1 MPETKIRTLLAV
13 LLAERG
19 RTVLTDRL
27 TDLIWGD
34 SPPRN
39 PLTALQT
46 KVWQLRRVLDAAEPG
61 GRQLIATRNQGY
73 ALTADPETVDS
84 DRFEALL
91 SNALGTESPA
101 DRAASLGEALGL
113 WHGPAFE
120 GFSDPYFSAVASRL
134 EERRITALEGLGE
147 ARLELGDHA
156 SVADELSA
164 EMYRHPG
171 RERLCSALMLALY
184 RSGRQSEAL
193 AAFSRLRAHLVEEL
207 GTDPSGAVLKLYQD
221 ILRQEPRL
229 EAPSP
234 RTRPA
239 VASPAP
245 LTSLIG
251 RDPAVARV
259 QRMLTQD
266 RLVTLHGP
274 GGVGKTRLA
283 MEVAVRSRGDFAD
296 GVHVVELAA
305 HDHATG
311 ETPRER
317 PSPPSVAEAVARK
330 IGVRDDTNSA
340 DGGSPGPVERL
351 CAILRDKRTL
361 LVLDNCEHVIDQV
374 AALAEHLLSSA
385 TGLRVLTTSRQPL
398 GLLGEHMEAVPP
410 LEVPPAAGGAG
421 PDTLL
426 ETGSVQLFVERARA
440 ASPGFVLDGS
450 NAGSVA
456 TLCRRLDGI
465 PLALELAATRIR
477 ALGVHEVSNR
487 LDQRFHL
494 LNVGARRAPGRQQTL
509 RSAIDWSWDLLSGAE
524 AEVLRRSAVHVDG
537 CTIEAAENTC
547 FGGAVSSEEVLGLL
561 SGLVDHA
568 LIIPVH
574 GPDGPR
580 YRLLESVSDYCWEKL
595 RLAGEQDQLLRRH
608 MEHYRGVAEQ
618 AETFLRGPQQHVWLE
633 RLDTESA
640 NLHRALESALR
651 LGESESA
658 LRLVNALAW
667 YWILRGRLA
676 EGARALGEALCA
688 TGIGSFPSLVETARS
703 WHRGISL
710 MSGSPVPDEH
720 GPPAADERIG
730 DTGRAR
736 AEWFHGAALV
746 NFGHPSEGQALMD
759 AALERFRELD
769 DPWGLAAVLWTQG
782 WRSLEDG
789 DLDALRE
796 DSSLSHT
803 LFRDLGDDWGRM
815 QAIGNLAELAR
826 INGDLEENAALLHEG
841 LRIAEE
847 FGLWT
852 DVPSRLSKLGHVALL
867 QGDLAH
873 AEEFHRRALE
883 IASEQ
888 SNLFW
893 ELSARKGLGECARR
907 RGGLVEAEKHLGQAL
922 EGYRRIGYLLGEAQ
936 ILIELG
942 FVAEFEGDTD
952 RAHAQHVL
960 GLRTADEAGSPL
972 TAALSLEGTA
982 GAHASAGHS
991 TEAARMLGAAEA
1003 VRELASLS
1011 RPGPQSV
1018 DGERIRTALRAAMGE
1033 EAFAAAHAE
1042 GRAHHRALPAGYLS
1056 CPRVPR
1062 RSRRS

>member
-19 RTVLTDRL
+19 RTVLNDQL
-27 TDLIWGD
+27 TELIWGD

-39 PLTALQT
+39 PSTALQT
-46 KVWQLRRVLDAAEPG
+46 KVWQLRRVLETAETG
-61 GRQLIATRNQGY
+61 GRQLIATRHQGY
-73 ALTADPETVDS
+73 ALTAAPETVDS

-91 SNALGTESPA
+91 SDALGTGDPT

-113 WHGPAFE
+113 WRGPAFE

-134 EERRITALEGLGE
+134 EDRRITALEALGE
-147 ARLELGDHA
+147 ARVELGDHA
-156 SVADELSA
+156 SVADDLSA
-164 EMYRHPG
+164 EMYRYPG
-171 RERLCSALMLALY
+171 RERLCSTLMLALY

-193 AAFSRLRAHLVEEL
+193 AAFSRLRTHLTEEL
-207 GTDPSGAVLKLYQD
+207 GTDPSAAVLELYQD
-221 ILRQEPRL
+221 ILRQDPRL
-229 EAPSP
+229 EPPSS
-234 RTRPA
+234 RTRPVA
-239 VASPAP
+239 VAPVP

-251 RDPAVARV
+251 RAPAVARV
-259 QRMLTQD
+259 ERTLAQD

-283 MEVAVRSRGDFAD
+283 MEVAVRSREDFPD

-305 HDHATG
+305 HDHAADRTA
-311 ETPRER
+311 RKR

-330 IGVRDDTNSA
+330 TGVRDDANSA

-351 CAILRDKRTL
+351 CAVLRDKRTL

-385 TGLRVLTTSRQPL
+385 TGLRVLTTSQQPL
-398 GLLGEHMEAVPP
+398 GVPGERVEAVPP
-410 LEVPPAAGGAG
+410 LQVPSATEGTGLDA
-421 PDTLL
+421 LL
-426 ETGSVQLFVERARA
+426 ETDAVRLFVERTRA

-450 NAGSVA
+450 NAEAVA
-456 TLCRRLDGI
+456 ILCRRLDGI

-477 ALGVHEVSNR
+477 ALGVREVSNR

-524 AEVLRRSAVHVDG
+524 REVLRRSAVHVDG

-547 FGGAVSSEEVLGLL
+547 FGGDVSPEEVLDLL

-595 RLAGEQDQLLRRH
+595 RRAGEQDQLLLRH
-608 MEHYRGVAEQ
+608 LEHYRNIAER
-618 AETFLRGPQQHVWLE
+618 AETFLRGPQQHVWLG
-633 RLDTESA
+633 RLDTEST
-640 NLHRALESALR
+640 NLYRALDSALR
-651 LGESESA
+651 LGETESA

-676 EGARALGEALCA
+676 EGARALGQALRA
-688 TGIGSFPSLVETARS
+688 PGVDSFPSLVETARS

-710 MSGSPVPDEH
+710 MSGSPVLHEH
-720 GPPAADERIG
+720 GPPAADERIE

-736 AEWFHGAALV
+736 AEWFHGAAMV
-746 NFGHPSEGQALMD
+746 NFGHPFEGQALMD
-759 AALERFRELD
+759 AALERFRELGD
-769 DPWGLAAVLWTQG
+769 LWGQAAVLWTQG
-782 WRSLEDG
+782 WHSLEVG
-789 DLDALRE
+789 DLASLRE

-803 LFRDLGDDWGRM
+803 FFRELGDDWGRM

-826 INGDLEENAALLHEG
+826 INGDLDENAALLHEG

-852 DVPSRLSKLGHVALL
+852 DVPSRLSKLGDVSLL

-873 AEEFHRRALE
+873 AEGFHRRALE

-907 RGGLVEAEKHLGQAL
+907 RGGLAEAGKHLGRAL

-942 FVAEFEGDTD
+942 FVAESEGDAD
-952 RAHAQHVL
+952 RAHAQHVR

-972 TAALSLEGTA
+972 TVALSLEGTA
-982 GAHASAGHS
+982 GAHALAGREA
-991 TEAARMLGAAEA
+991 EAARMLGAAEA
-1003 VRELASLS
+1003 VRELASPS
-1011 RPGPQSV
+1011 CPEAQSV
-1018 DGERIRTALRAAMGE
+1018 DGERISAALRAAMSE
-1033 EAFAAAHAE
+1033 EAFAAAHE
-1042 GRAHHRALPAGYLS
+1042 DGRTHHRALSAGYELPS
-1056 CPRVPR
+1056 EGPARGV
-1062 RSRRS
+1062 